1 MTHQIL
7 NDKDLELIFSDNKTR
22 FIKSNF
28 YRILKY
34 ILTFV
39 GSCLVIFAVLNYANI
54 KMQIKYWMMDD
65 FASNPATVINES
77 VVPGGTVTPEAEP
90 TIPQIPN
97 DTIEILPINVTAP
110 VLWDIPNTD
119 DAVANGLNQGVIHVN
134 GTSKPGEKGN
144 VYITGHSSNYPWAKG
159 NYNQIFALLD
169 KLVIGDQIKVA
180 HNNKT
185 YLYTVF
191 EKKVVMPS
199 DTSILKQTED
209 SRLTL
214 VTCTP
219 VGTNLKRLVVMATQT
234 FPAVK

>member
-1 MTHQIL
+1 MNYKIL
-7 NDKDLELIFSDNKTR
+7 NDKDLELIFSGSKIR
-22 FIKSNF
+22 FFKSKH

-34 ILTFV
+34 VLTFV
-39 GSCLVIFAVLNYANI
+39 GVCVVVFLLLNFASI
-54 KMQIKYWMMDD
+54 KKQIEYWMMDD
-65 FASNPATVINES
+65 FASNPAAIVTES
-77 VVPGGTVTPEAEP
+77 VTPAVVEP
-90 TIPQIPN
+90 TIAQIPN
-97 DTIEILPINVTAP
+97 NTIEILPIAVTAP

-119 DAVANGLNQGVIHVN
+119 DAVANGLTQGVIHID
-134 GTSKPGEKGN
+134 GTSKPGGKGN
-144 VYITGHSSNYPWAKG
+144 IYITGHSSNYPWAKG

-180 HNNKT
+180 YQDKT

-199 DTSILKQTED
+199 DTSILAQTED
-209 SRLTL
+209 NRLSL

-219 VGTNLKRLVVMATQT
+219 VGTNLKRLVVLANQT